1 MRNPGSNT
9 VSGNVEDK
17 FLSLDERLMLAPD
30 RYRNWRGHERMHTP
44 QSSGAW
50 EKQEGHRR
58 LVEQVSIQYRYSNTE
73 SPQRMNEIG
82 Q

>member
-9 VSGNVEDK
+9 VSGNVVDK
-17 FLSLDERLMLAPD
+17 FLSLDERLILAPD

-50 EKQEGHRR
+50 EKLENRRHRR
-58 LVEQVSIQYRYSNTE
+58 DEE
-73 SPQRMNEIG
+73 
-82 Q
+82 